1 MPTKTTHTYVYHATP
16 RKTSRTTKSIPIPN
30 TRLRLVTQA
39 TRKDGL
45 HWQQTHVARPGNA
58 MSLVAA
64 GGVDWHRSSSDGT
77 RWVPVS
83 FSPFAPFSPHPL
95 LCRPVLRL
103 LDVFRLLA
111 LLERVWVLSMQ
122 EVWALIVIRQRSSL
136 KTNEFDGALLSGVA
150 DDGHLGVCL
159 VSILSRDG
167 VSSDLLWRGA
177 QSAPNAVCRV
187 SG

>member
-39 TRKDGL
+39 TRKGGL

-95 LCRPVLRL
+95 LCRPVLL
-103 LDVFRLLA
+103 GVFCRVRLLA
-111 LLERVWVLSMQ
+111 LSGRVWVVSMQ
-122 EVWALIVIRQRSSL
+122 DVRTLIIVRQRSSP

-150 DDGHLGVCL
+150 DDGHLGVRL
-159 VSILSRDG
+159 VSILGRNG
-167 VSSDLLWRGA
+167 VSSDLLWRG
-177 QSAPNAVCRV
+177 R
-187 SG
+187 GG